1 MLCEFNLAL
10 NKVFPSSVPVC
21 HVIFLKILFYFL
33 FLPKAPAPVHG
44 CIFFVVGLS
53 SCGMWDAASAW
64 SDEQCHV
71 RAQDLNQ
78 QNTGPPAAERANL
91 TTRPQGQPSVCHVI
105 NQCQHNSCD
114 RLTELFASHYIFWAL
129 SSILG
134 SNIPPQHMY
143 IHANTHTPP
152 QPITIPIP
160 IPITV
165 SVDSLLCSFIHGR
178 NVKAESRR
186 TQKYFYIFSHFDLP
200 NLGTPGL

>member
-21 HVIFLKILFYFL
+21 HVI
-33 FLPKAPAPVHG
+33 
-44 CIFFVVGLS
+44 
-53 SCGMWDAASAW
+53 
-64 SDEQCHV
+64 
-71 RAQDLNQ
+71 NQ
-78 QNTGPPAAERANL
+78 W
-91 TTRPQGQPSVCHVI
+91 
-105 NQCQHNSCD
+105 QHNSCD
-114 RLTELFASHYIFWAL
+114 RLTDLFASHYIFWAL
-129 SSILG
+129 SCILG
-134 SNIPPQHMY
+134 SYIPPQHMY
-143 IHANTHTPP
+143 IHANTHTPPPP